1 MEIDLELYRRDVLVS
16 TAPRVRLSV
25 IDAGPADAE
34 ETLVFLHGF
43 GGRALQWAYQLRHFA
58 SEKRCIALDLRGH
71 GMSDAPVSAYTLD
84 QMLDDIERMLEAL
97 RVRGAV
103 VLLAHSFGGA
113 LAASF
118 ALRHP
123 DRIKKLVLV
132 CVPDDYRL
140 PAVLRLP
147 LRLPGWLLNP
157 IRERFRF
164 YAPPHVVRQIYWTI
178 MHHWEGQ
185 AVLGQLT
192 LPTLVL
198 IGQRDFTYPPSRYR
212 ALGRLMP
219 HAQVV
224 TIPTSA
230 HLAQLERPDAV
241 NRAISR
247 FIGTRP
253 VSWREFWQ
261 PSSGASR
268 PWTRFYDVGVPFE
281 IRPPIQPLDR
291 FLTSAARRQPHRAA
305 TIFYG
310 QTLTYRE
317 LDQAANRLANALLGQ
332 GIHRGDRVLVCLPNC
347 PQAVIA
353 FYGILKTGAV
363 TVMASP
369 LATPDE
375 LAHLLRDSG
384 AVHAICLAPYLPRVA
399 QAASSTSLR
408 RITVTDVT
416 DYAPWDV
423 RMMWRLRRDGTASD
437 VKHSPQ
443 QVSLTVDDFK
453 TLLRVAPD
461 LAPDLA
467 VQPDDLACLHY
478 TSGTTGEPKGV
489 MLTHANLVAN
499 TVEAR
504 SWLPDVRY
512 SGEVYLTVLPLWH
525 SYGVMSAMSVPVSL
539 AATMV
544 ILPRFDVA
552 ETLRAVQA
560 YKPTI
565 FPGVPS
571 MYVAIKD
578 YPDVR
583 KYGIASIRACLSGAA
598 PLPVEVQEAFEKLTH
613 GRLVEG
619 YGLTE
624 AGPVTH
630 VNPLGSRR
638 RVGSIGL
645 PLPSTDAKI
654 VDLATGLDLP
664 PGSIGELCVRGPQVM
679 TGYWN
684 RPAETMAALR
694 DGWLHTGDVARMD
707 EDGFFQIVERKADL
721 WPGLF
726 SPDGA
731 VIFPRDI
738 EEVLYEHPKVQ
749 EAAVAAVE
757 SDGQSSLKAFVVLR
771 RGEHATPGEI
781 LDYARQRLPDPAIPR
796 AVEFV
801 KDLPKSPIGKVIR
814 RLLVS
819 KKADETTKVTEK
831 GTL

>member
-1 MEIDLELYRRDVLVS
+1 
-16 TAPRVRLSV
+16 
-25 IDAGPADAE
+25 
-34 ETLVFLHGF
+34 
-43 GGRALQWAYQLRHFA
+43 
-58 SEKRCIALDLRGH
+58 
-71 GMSDAPVSAYTLD
+71 
-84 QMLDDIERMLEAL
+84 
-97 RVRGAV
+97 
-103 VLLAHSFGGA
+103 
-113 LAASF
+113 
-118 ALRHP
+118 
-123 DRIKKLVLV
+123 
-132 CVPDDYRL
+132 
-140 PAVLRLP
+140 
-147 LRLPGWLLNP
+147 
-157 IRERFRF
+157 
-164 YAPPHVVRQIYWTI
+164 
-178 MHHWEGQ
+178 
-185 AVLGQLT
+185 
-192 LPTLVL
+192 
-198 IGQRDFTYPPSRYR
+198 
-212 ALGRLMP
+212 MP

-247 FIGTRP
+247 FIGARS
-253 VSWREFWQ
+253 VSWREFSR
-261 PSSGASR
+261 PSNGASR
-268 PWTRFYDVGVPFE
+268 PWTRFYDVGVPVE
-281 IRPPIQPLDR
+281 VRPPVQPLDR

-305 TIFYG
+305 TVFYG

-332 GIHRGDRVLVCLPNC
+332 GIGRGDRVLVYLPNC

-353 FYGILKTGAV
+353 FYGILKAGAV

-369 LATPDE
+369 LATADE
-375 LAHLLRDSG
+375 LAYLLRDSG
-384 AVHAICLAPYLPRVA
+384 AVHAICLKPYLPRVA
-399 QAASSTSLR
+399 QAAPGTDLR
-408 RITVTDVT
+408 RITTTTVT
-416 DYAPWDV
+416 DYAPWDLSLL
-423 RMMWRLRRDGTASD
+423 WRLRRQRDEQGTQGSPASR
-437 VKHSPQ
+437 
-443 QVSLTVDDFK
+443 SLLVDDFK

-499 TVEAR
+499 TVQAR

-525 SYGVMSAMSVPVSL
+525 SYGAMSAMSVPVSL

-598 PLPVEVQEAFEKLTH
+598 PLPVEVQEAFEKLTR

-630 VNPLGSRR
+630 VNPLGGRR
-638 RVGSIGL
+638 RIGSIGL
-645 PLPSTDAKI
+645 PLPSTDARI

-679 TGYWN
+679 VGYWN

-721 WPGLF
+721 WPGVF
-726 SPDGA
+726 APDGA

-757 SDGQSSLKAFVVLR
+757 ADGQSSLKAFVVLR

-781 LDYARQRLPDPAIPR
+781 LDYARQRLPGEAIPR

-814 RLLVS
+814 RLLVNR
-819 KKADETTKVTEK
+819 DEGQQREPS
-831 GTL
+831 

>member
-16 TAPRVRLSV
+16 TAPRVRLSA
-25 IDAGPADAE
+25 IDAGPADAD

-58 SEKRCIALDLRGH
+58 GEKRCIAIDLRGH

-84 QMLDDIERMLEAL
+84 QLLTDIERVLDAL
-97 RVRGAV
+97 RVRGPF
-103 VLLAHSFGGA
+103 VLLAHSFGGL
-113 LAASF
+113 LAASY
-118 ALRHP
+118 ALRRP
-123 DRIKKLVLV
+123 DRVKKLVLV

-140 PAVLRLP
+140 PKLLRLP

-157 IRERFRF
+157 VREGFRF
-164 YAPPHVVRQIYWTI
+164 YAPAHVVRQIYWTV
-178 MHHWEGQ
+178 MHGWDGPSVFSQ
-185 AVLGQLT
+185 LAV
-192 LPTLVL
+192 PTLVL

-212 ALGRLMP
+212 AVGRLMP

-261 PSSGASR
+261 PPSGAQR

-281 IRPPIQPLDR
+281 IRPPVQPLDR
-291 FLTSAARRQPHRAA
+291 FLTSAARRQPHRVA
-305 TIFYG
+305 TVFYG

-332 GIHRGDRVLVCLPNC
+332 GIAQGDRVLVCLPNC
-347 PQAVIA
+347 PQAVIT
-353 FYGILKTGAV
+353 FYGILKAGAV

-375 LAHLLRDSG
+375 LGYLLRDSG
-384 AVHAICLAPYLPRVA
+384 AVHAVCLAPYLPRLA
-399 QAASSTSLR
+399 QAAQGTALR
-408 RITVTDVT
+408 RVTVTHLT
-416 DYAPWDV
+416 DYAPWDM
-423 RMMWRLRRDGTASD
+423 RLLWRLRREGDTGEAGTSGAAL
-437 VKHSPQ
+437 P
-443 QVSLTVDDFK
+443 LPVDDFK
-453 TLLRVAPD
+453 SVLRVAPD

-489 MLTHANLVAN
+489 MLSHANLVAN
-499 TVEAR
+499 TVQAR

-525 SYGVMSAMSVPVSL
+525 SYGAMSAMSVPVSL
-539 AATMV
+539 AASMV

-552 ETLRAVQA
+552 ETLQAIQA
-560 YKPTI
+560 YKPTL

-578 YPDVR
+578 FPDVR
-583 KYGIASIRACLSGAA
+583 KYGISSIRACLSGAA
-598 PLPVEVQEAFEKLTH
+598 PLPVEVQEAFEKLTR

-624 AGPVTH
+624 AGPITH
-630 VNPLGSRR
+630 ASPLGGRR

-645 PLPSTDAKI
+645 PLPGTDARI

-664 PGSIGELCVRGPQVM
+664 PGAIGELCVAGPQVM
-679 TGYWN
+679 RGYWN

-721 WPGLF
+721 WPGVF
-726 SPDGA
+726 APDGA

-749 EAAVAAVE
+749 EAAVAAVDA
-757 SDGQSSLKAFVVLR
+757 DGQAALKAFVVLR

-781 LDYARQRLPDPAIPR
+781 LDYARQRLPGPAIPR

-819 KKADETTKVTEK
+819 QQPDEKTKVMDHRS
-831 GTL
+831 